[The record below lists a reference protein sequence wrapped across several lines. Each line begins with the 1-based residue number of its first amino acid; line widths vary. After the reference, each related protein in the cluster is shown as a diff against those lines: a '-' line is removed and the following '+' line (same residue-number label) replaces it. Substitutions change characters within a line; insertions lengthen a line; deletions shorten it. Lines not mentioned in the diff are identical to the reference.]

1 MLAGLL
7 PQTGIRCNARPNAFP
22 HDEFFASMLAPPA
35 VSHGAVARTPLLPEQ
50 SSQLNPKPS
59 PHPR

>member
-7 PQTGIRCNARPNAFP
+7 PQTGIRCDARSNVFL
-22 HDEFFASMLAPPA
+22 HDEFFASMLATPA

-50 SSQLNPKPS
+50 SSQSNPKPS